1 MSGKMVTLARTSH
14 AAAIALVLC
23 CWLNAAVCFAQAA
36 PEKRSEASGKV
47 ASQSPEKSFPLIHFL
62 GDFAS
67 RDTANTLC
75 LACKQP
81 NGSPISR
88 LSDFDIST
96 EKRLLGVIANQAVFE
111 IHTTFADRSGRT
123 VRSTAGE
130 NPPAS
135 DPSAIVW
142 KSIVVQ
148 NPQKLYREVYF
159 LQAAGEYVEPLTWSA
174 IYKID
179 GESVLAVYDPMS
191 GNGGYCSDGYWQI
204 SASGAQAIDFSPV
217 DRAMAKTA
225 PKGSEV
231 VQTRCGALNIAAGT
245 IASPAQ
251 KPSSCHTCG
260 YTARVTAHFH
270 FEGNVAIP
278 VQVKAD
284 PIDSE

>member
-1 MSGKMVTLARTSH
+1 MALALCGGIGAATS
-14 AAAIALVLC
+14 
-23 CWLNAAVCFAQAA
+23 FAQSE
-36 PEKRSEASGKV
+36 PEKRVEGNGP
-47 ASQSPEKSFPLIHFL
+47 SQSEEKTFPLAHFL

-67 RDTANTLC
+67 RDVANTLC
-75 LACKQP
+75 LACTQQ
-81 NGSPISR
+81 NGSPMSR

-111 IHTTFADRSGRT
+111 IHTTFAGKTGRGARLISG
-123 VRSTAGE
+123 E
-130 NPPAS
+130 DPPAS

-148 NPQKLYREVYF
+148 NVQKLYREVYF
-159 LQAAGEYVEPLTWSA
+159 LQATGEYAEPLRWSG

-179 GESVLAVYDPMS
+179 EESILAVNDPMS

-204 SASGAQAIDFSPV
+204 SASGAQPIDFSQV
-217 DRAMAKTA
+217 DLAMAKAA
-225 PKGSEV
+225 PKGSAV
-231 VQTRCGALNIAAGT
+231 VQTRCWALNIATMT

-251 KPSSCHTCG
+251 EPNSCHVCG

-278 VQVKAD
+278 NQVKAD
-284 PIDSE
+284 PIDSQ